1 MNVDICLLDDH
12 LSYYAGKAVILIDL
26 FVGLRFWMLRNVVAD
41 VGWFFDKSALFF
53 GFFLVNA
60 LIKKDQLGLLRKL
73 VAALDEGGEQCTLC

>member
-1 MNVDICLLDDH
+1 
-12 LSYYAGKAVILIDL
+12 
-26 FVGLRFWMLRNVVAD
+26 MLRNVVAD